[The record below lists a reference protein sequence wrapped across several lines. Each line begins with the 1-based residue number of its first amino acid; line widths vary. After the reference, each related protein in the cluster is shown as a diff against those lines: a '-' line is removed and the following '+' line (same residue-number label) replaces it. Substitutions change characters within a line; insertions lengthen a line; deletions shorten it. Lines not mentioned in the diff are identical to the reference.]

1 MGVTSRRDS
10 SHSHFWLK
18 SPISHSGISE
28 EKALTWQKAKTG
40 FAYLTSRDA
49 WRRLA
54 QGMAIVFLLTHQAWG
69 GIICHCQHEDSTQQI
84 SQTAHACCHDGH
96 HSGVAEG
103 VPSVSEPVHSPAS
116 CSEESTPGSA
126 VGQRSEGQLGALP
139 QGEMVCC
146 QAAPQ
151 AEVQG
156 ITIPS
161 QDPVP
166 VINTQPS
173 VKLAAPAAF
182 VPTYQNFHQLH
193 RARPLYLSIS
203 CFLI

>member
-1 MGVTSRRDS
+1 M
-10 SHSHFWLK
+10 
-18 SPISHSGISE
+18 
-28 EKALTWQKAKTG
+28 AKTG
-40 FAYLTSRDA
+40 FAYLTSRAA
-49 WRRLA
+49 WRRLV

-69 GIICHCQHEDSTQQI
+69 GIICHCQHEDRTHRI

-103 VPSVSEPVHSPAS
+103 AQSFGEPTHSPAS

-126 VGQRSEGQLGALP
+126 TDCESEGQLGAAP

-146 QAAPQ
+146 HAAPQ

-156 ITIPS
+156 ITTPS

-166 VINTQPS
+166 AINTQPS
-173 VKLAAPAAF
+173 VKHAAPAAF
-182 VPTYQNFHQLH
+182 APTYQNFHQLRH
-193 RARPLYLSIS
+193 ARPLYLSIS

>member
-1 MGVTSRRDS
+1 
-10 SHSHFWLK
+10 
-18 SPISHSGISE
+18 
-28 EKALTWQKAKTG
+28 
-40 FAYLTSRDA
+40 
-49 WRRLA
+49 
-54 QGMAIVFLLTHQAWG
+54 MAIVFLLTHQAWG
-69 GIICHCQHEDSTQQI
+69 GIICHCQHENSSQQI
-84 SQTAHACCHDGH
+84 SQSAHACCHEGH

-103 VPSVSEPVHSPAS
+103 TQPVSEQAHSSAS
-116 CSEESTPGSA
+116 CSEERAPGSA
-126 VGQRSEGQLGALP
+126 ADRESEGQLGALP

-146 QAAPQ
+146 HAAPQ

-161 QDPVP
+161 QDPVSA
-166 VINTQPS
+166 INTQPS

-182 VPTYQNFHQLH
+182 VPTYQDFHQLH